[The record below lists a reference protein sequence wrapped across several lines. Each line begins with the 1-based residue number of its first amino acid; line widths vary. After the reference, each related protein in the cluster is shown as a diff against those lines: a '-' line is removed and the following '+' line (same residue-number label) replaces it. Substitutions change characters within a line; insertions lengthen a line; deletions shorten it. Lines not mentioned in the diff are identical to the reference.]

1 MLANSLLAMNYEFRM
16 PLELLFVDIINIFY
30 FLFMITFSVALG
42 FCFAG
47 QKGKGKLGKNEKNL
61 LPYHRLIS
69 IYFFILF
76 FIYNYIV

>member
-30 FLFMITFSVALG
+30 LLFMITFSVALG

-47 QKGKGKLGKNEKNL
+47 QKGKDTREKRKKSTSLPSFNIPL
-61 LPYHRLIS
+61 LF
-69 IYFFILF
+69 YFIFYL
-76 FIYNYIV
+76 